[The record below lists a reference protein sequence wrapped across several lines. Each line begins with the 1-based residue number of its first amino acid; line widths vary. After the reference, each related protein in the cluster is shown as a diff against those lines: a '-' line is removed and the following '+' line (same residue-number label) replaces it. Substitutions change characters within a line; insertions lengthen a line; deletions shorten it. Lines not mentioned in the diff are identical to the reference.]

1 MASAKAA
8 LAETEAQLKDA
19 DQEFQR
25 TTELAK
31 QHIASQ
37 SDLDLAESNAKALQA
52 HLAQQKLDVV
62 VAERQVAMWQQQMD
76 DMIIRAPFDGVITTK
91 DAQPGEMISPVSAG
105 GGFTRTGIGTIV
117 DMSSLEI
124 EIDVNESYINRVEPG
139 QPVEATLDAY
149 PDWKI
154 PCKVIAIIPTADRDK
169 STVKVRV
176 GFDQLDPRILPDMS
190 VKVAFRDNGG
200 TAAGHAVIVPKNAV
214 LNRDGRDVVFVVQ
227 DGHAE
232 RRAVTVSDTQGDDS
246 VLSAGVAAG
255 EKVIVD
261 APADLQD
268 GMAVKE
274 KKSMSENKS
283 NNGALVQVEGVE
295 KVFHRGS
302 EDIHVLADLNLQV
315 PAGEFLA
322 LMGPSGSGKT
332 TLLNLIG
339 GLDRPTNGTVTVAGE
354 RIDQLSDRAL
364 AAWRARH
371 IGFVFQLYNL
381 MPVLT
386 AERNVELPLLLTHLS
401 KAERQKH
408 VETALA
414 VVGLSHRAK
423 HYPRTLSG
431 GEQQR
436 VGIARGIVTDPTL
449 LLCDEPTGDLDR
461 KAGDEILDLLQALN
475 REHGKTIIMV
485 THDPHASA
493 RAARTLHLD
502 KGQLSNGE
510 VK

>member
-1 MASAKAA
+1 MDTFMSSAKPPLDDLRIERRAEQKPQSKTGLVVAATAVLVVTGAVFWWYSGSDAVEVRTVVARDATGGNGERTVLNASGYVTARREATVSSKVTGKVTEVLIEEGMKVKAGQVVARLDDSNVKTSLDVAVAQLASAKAA

-62 VAERQVAMWQQQMD
+62 VADRQVVTWQQQMD

-105 GGFTRTGIGTIV
+105 GGYTRTGIGTIV

-124 EIDVNESYINRVEPG
+124 EIDVNESYINRVEPD

-200 TAAGHAVIVPKNAV
+200 TAAGNAVIVPKNSV
-214 LNRDGRDVVFVVQ
+214 LNRDGHDVVFVVQ

-232 RRAVTVSDTQGDDS
+232 HRAVTVSDTQGDDS
-246 VLSAGVAAG
+246 VLSAGVSAG

-261 APADLQD
+261 APAGLQD
-268 GMAVKE
+268 GMALKE
-274 KKSMSENKS
+274 KK
-283 NNGALVQVEGVE
+283 
-295 KVFHRGS
+295 
-302 EDIHVLADLNLQV
+302 
-315 PAGEFLA
+315 P
-322 LMGPSGSGKT
+322 
-332 TLLNLIG
+332 
-339 GLDRPTNGTVTVAGE
+339 
-354 RIDQLSDRAL
+354 
-364 AAWRARH
+364 
-371 IGFVFQLYNL
+371 
-381 MPVLT
+381 
-386 AERNVELPLLLTHLS
+386 
-401 KAERQKH
+401 
-408 VETALA
+408 
-414 VVGLSHRAK
+414 
-423 HYPRTLSG
+423 
-431 GEQQR
+431 
-436 VGIARGIVTDPTL
+436 
-449 LLCDEPTGDLDR
+449 
-461 KAGDEILDLLQALN
+461 
-475 REHGKTIIMV
+475 
-485 THDPHASA
+485 
-493 RAARTLHLD
+493 
-502 KGQLSNGE
+502 
-510 VK
+510 